1 MSIDL
6 PESFGDLLRHYR
18 MRAGLTQEALAE
30 RAGLSPNAISALERG
45 ERRRPYPHTLQVL
58 AHALELQPAQ
68 YARLVQLREKGKAK
82 STAPDL
88 QSGPSLRQ
96 EASGSGSAHA
106 LQGKVPL
113 VQSPLI
119 GRENEYREV
128 VRNLANPQCR
138 LLTLAGPGGAGKTRL
153 AVQVANDLAPD
164 YPNGVAWVSLAPITE
179 TDQVSFSILE
189 SLNIQ
194 VRSMQ
199 PVVDQILV
207 ALRDQEILLV
217 LDNMEHVLEAVGL
230 IENILDFATGVTCL
244 VTSRERLGSKSEWV
258 FDMLGLAIPEG
269 QYEEEFP
276 RTAAVQLFEARG
288 RRAAHDFAVNHT
300 NLAAIKR
307 ICQIVD
313 GLPLGIELAAAWVRT
328 LSPAEIAEEIS
339 HNLDFLTSKDR
350 SAPARHHSIQAAIN
364 HSWNLLSE
372 EEQQVLARLSVF
384 RGGCDLSAA
393 KAVAGG
399 RIPVLSALVDKSI
412 LHRAPDSKG
421 LTRFELHELVRQF
434 ALAKLRAGPSEE
446 IRTRNRHCAYFTQQ
460 ISKRTDAFMGGDMHT
475 AWLDVAIDLENIR
488 GAWEWAVEQRDHQAV
503 AQMGPG
509 LYLICEF
516 QGFVEEGLRWFREAA
531 HALRA
536 SLSDKQNDPELVW
549 MLGKILSLYGKAAA
563 QGGRYR
569 EARDQLTQGY
579 ELLRQREDILAQTG
593 TLLGL
598 GYTDLVLGSY
608 SESREWFTLSIR
620 LSRAYGA
627 TFILATSE
635 SMLGMV
641 SQAEG
646 AQDALP
652 LAQAGLE
659 DWRALGH
666 SHGLASGLWALSCI
680 LLEQGFLAE
689 AQEAA
694 EEALQLSSK
703 FQDPWVMGSATLQL
717 GAIALAQ
724 GNANKAQDLVQESVD
739 IFTQLGEPWS
749 LCRAL
754 VTRGWVALE
763 HHQHNE
769 ARDWFK
775 QALNK
780 ARALQLEPLACR
792 AQYGLAYLIQEEAPA
807 AARVFLEQVIN
818 NPAAER
824 TILDNAI
831 HLRQVLLAAE

>member
-6 PESFGDLLRHYR
+6 SETLGDLLRHYR
-18 MRAGLTQEALAE
+18 MHAGLTQEALAE

-58 AHALELQPAQ
+58 ANALKLQPEQ
-68 YARLVQLREKGKAK
+68 YERLVHLREKGKAK
-82 STAPDL
+82 STAPDFD
-88 QSGPSLRQ
+88 SGPSLRQ
-96 EASGSGSAHA
+96 RSPDSQSAHA

-113 VQSPLI
+113 VQGPLI
-119 GRENEYREV
+119 GRENEYRAV
-128 VRNLANPQCR
+128 LRYLANPQCR
-138 LLTLAGPGGAGKTRL
+138 LLTLAGPGGVGKTRL

-164 YPNGVAWVSLAPITE
+164 YPHGVAWVSLVPITE
-179 TDQVSFSILE
+179 ADQVSFSILE
-189 SLNIQ
+189 SLDIQ
-194 VRSMQ
+194 VRGTQ
-199 PVVDQILV
+199 PVVDQILA
-207 ALRDQEILLV
+207 ALRDREILLV

-230 IENILDFATGVTCL
+230 IENILDFAPGVTCL

-269 QYEEEFP
+269 KYEEEFP
-276 RTAAVQLFEARG
+276 HTAAIQLFEARG
-288 RRAAHDFAVNHT
+288 RQAAHDFTVNHT
-300 NLAAIKR
+300 NLAAITR
-307 ICQIVD
+307 ICQLVD

-328 LSPAEIAEEIS
+328 LSPAEIADEIS
-339 HNLDFLTSKDR
+339 HNLDFLTTKDR
-350 SAPARHHSIQAAIN
+350 SGPSRPNSIQAALN

-372 EEQQVLARLSVF
+372 EEQQVLARLAVF

-399 RIPVLSALVDKSI
+399 RIPVLAALVDKSI
-412 LHRAPDSKG
+412 LHRAPDSTG
-421 LTRFELHELVRQF
+421 LTRFELHELVRQYT
-434 ALAKLRAGPSEE
+434 LAKLRTDPAEE

-460 ISKRTDAFMGGDMHT
+460 MSKRTNAFLGDDMHT
-475 AWLDVAIDLENIR
+475 AWLEVAIDLENIR
-488 GAWEWAVEQRDHQAV
+488 GAWEWVVQQRDHQAL
-503 AQMGPG
+503 AQMGPS

-516 QGFVEEGLRWFREAA
+516 QGFVEEGLTWFREAA

-536 SLSDKQNDPELVW
+536 PVTDKQNDPEMEW
-549 MLGKILSLYGKAAA
+549 TLGKILSLYGKAAA

-569 EARDQLTQGY
+569 EALDQLTQGY
-579 ELLRQREDILAQTG
+579 ELLRQHEDILAQTG
-593 TLLGL
+593 TLVGL
-598 GYTDLVLGSY
+598 GYTTLVLGSY

-620 LSRAYGA
+620 LSRVYEA

-641 SQAEG
+641 AQAEG

-659 DWRALGH
+659 DWRSLGN

-680 LLEQGFLAE
+680 LLEQGLLAE

-694 EEALQLSSK
+694 EEALQFSSK
-703 FQDPWVMGSATLQL
+703 SQDPWAIGSATLQL

-724 GNANKAQDLVQESVD
+724 GNANKAQDFVQESVD

-780 ARALQLEPLACR
+780 AHALQLEPLACR

-807 AARVFLEQVIN
+807 AALVFLEQVIN

-824 TILDNAI
+824 TIRDNAI
-831 HLRQVLLAAE
+831 ALRQVLLATE